1 MECSRQQ
8 RNKVLPIARI
18 EARAGLIKEIQRGTI
33 RNPAQ
38 RTSADEIVHTRHCRE
53 GPKKP
58 RNQRLL

>member
-1 MECSRQQ
+1 M
-8 RNKVLPIARI
+8 LPIARI